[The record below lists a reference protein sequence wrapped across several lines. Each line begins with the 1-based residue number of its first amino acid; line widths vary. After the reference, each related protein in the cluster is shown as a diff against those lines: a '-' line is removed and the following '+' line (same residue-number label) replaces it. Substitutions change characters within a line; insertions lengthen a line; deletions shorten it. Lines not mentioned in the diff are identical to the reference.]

1 MHVQD
6 YMMNILKEV
15 TKLLIEEKR
24 DGDVI
29 WYCDNVCKYRI
40 KYEDSYSI
48 IWVNFNDFDIGMAM
62 MLWDF
67 KCDVEE
73 ARINMKID
81 RSWNNI
87 GFKIAKENTMQ
98 FIGVIEFF
106 LTEKSPQDML
116 LNMRFK
122 NEWYSSI

>member
-24 DGDVI
+24 DGNVI
-29 WYCDNVCKYRI
+29 WYRDDVCKYRI
-40 KYEDSYSI
+40 KYEDSNSI
-48 IWVNFNDFDIGMAM
+48 IWVNYDDFDIGMAM

-67 KCDVEE
+67 KYDVEE
-73 ARINMKID
+73 SGINVKID
-81 RSWNNI
+81 KSWDNI
-87 GFKIAKENTMQ
+87 GFKINKEKTMQ
-98 FIGVIEFF
+98 FIGVVEFF
-106 LTEKSPQDML
+106 LTEKSPQDMI
-116 LNMRFK
+116 LNRRFI